1 VLHRAI
7 LAAVFSV
14 ICLGS
19 PDRADVL
26 TGTALHAAM
35 PAPAS
40 PHSPSSAPQP
50 AGQPSPSLEA
60 ATAASPAIVAA
71 GPAATASPPPGRR
84 PNPPPAPAP
93 TPASTLAPAS
103 RPPLPALRG
112 VQLHALWDSEYSG
125 LATELDLTARAGA
138 NTVRVDVGWS
148 SLETEGPGV
157 LSDWYVS
164 RLDSLM
170 RAAAQRHLGV
180 VATLWSTPCWASSA
194 PESIRQG
201 CAGSWWDRG
210 VVQYPPTDPAAYG
223 RIAAWLTRRYGTG
236 LAALEVWNEPNL
248 TDGRFLVAADHAAAY
263 ATLLRAGYSGARSGD
278 ARVPVLAGSLGSA
291 DQPFLVRLYQ
301 HGIRGFYD
309 GISVHP
315 YNEWRDPRDPW
326 QPQYRQYTFLPGIQ
340 WIRDA
345 QRAQGDT
352 TPLWLTEFGWTT
364 ATNTTWHVTEGQQ
377 AAYIATAFDLLRQLP
392 YVRAALVYDLRD
404 EGSDPA
410 AMDSHFGL
418 TTTGLVPKQAYWS
431 LRQALT
437 AS

>member
-14 ICLGS
+14 VCLGS
-19 PDRADVL
+19 SDHAGVL
-26 TGTALHAAM
+26 ISTALRASM
-35 PAPAS
+35 PVPS
-40 PHSPSSAPQP
+40 SSHSPSSTPQP
-50 AGQPSPSLEA
+50 AGEPSPSLA
-60 ATAASPAIVAA
+60 APTAASPAIVAA
-71 GPAATASPPPGRR
+71 APVVTASPSPGRR
-84 PNPPPAPAP
+84 PNPSPAPAL
-93 TPASTLAPAS
+93 TPVP

-125 LATELDLTARAGA
+125 LATELDLTAKAGA

-157 LSDWYVS
+157 LSDWYVG

-170 RAAAQRHLGV
+170 RGAAQRHLGV
-180 VATLWSTPCWASSA
+180 IATLWSTPCWASAA

-248 TDGRFLVAADHAAAY
+248 TDGRFLVAADRAAAY
-263 ATLLRAGYSGARSGD
+263 ATLLKAGYSGAKSGD
-278 ARVPVLAGSLGSA
+278 ARVPVLAGALGAA

-301 HGIRGFYD
+301 HGIHGFYD

-340 WIRDA
+340 WIREA

-364 ATNTTWHVTEGQQ
+364 ATNTTWRVTDGQQ
-377 AAYIATAFDLLRQLP
+377 AAYIATAFDLLRQMP

-404 EGSDPA
+404 EGSDPGV
-410 AMDSHFGL
+410 MDNRFGL
-418 TTTGLVPKQAYWS
+418 TSTGLVPKQAYWS